1 MLDGILLVD
10 KPAGWTSHDVIG
22 RMRRIAGQKRIGHTG
37 TLDPMATGLLVVCL
51 GSATRMVE
59 YMTGH
64 DKRYEGVITLGAATD
79 TDDAEGKTIATA
91 EVPPAANIDLHAL
104 ETMFSG
110 PLSQFPPA
118 YSAISIGGQR
128 AYDIA
133 RAGGDPGLAARA
145 VVIHS
150 LELSWLDDT
159 RLAMRV
165 HCGSG
170 TYIRSLAR
178 DIGVE
183 IGCGGHLSGLRRTS
197 AGGFDLAQAATLEEL
212 ALVANLGKLE
222 EALLAIDAGIS
233 DMNAAVFSEQ
243 KAAFARNGLVVEVT
257 PERPAEAGDMV
268 RLYSESGVFFGIG
281 EVREGATVHAKKVI
295 HPPA

>member
-10 KPAGWTSHDVIG
+10 KPAGWTSHDVVG

-51 GSATRMVE
+51 GTATRMVE

-79 TDDAEGKTIATA
+79 TDDAVGTIIATCP
-91 EVPPAANIDLHAL
+91 VPSTDDIDLRRL
-104 ETMFSG
+104 ETTFTG
-110 PLSQFPPA
+110 RLEQFPPA
-118 YSAISIGGQR
+118 YSAISVGGRR

-133 RAGGDPGLAARA
+133 RAGGDPGLKARA

-150 LELSWLDDT
+150 LELAWLDDT
-159 RLAMRV
+159 RLAVSV

-178 DIGVE
+178 DIGAE
-183 IGCGGHLSGLRRTS
+183 IGCGGHLSALRRTH
-197 AGGFDLAQAATLEEL
+197 AGGFDIAEAATLEEL
-212 ALVANLGKLE
+212 ALIGNLGRLDDV
-222 EALLAIDAGIS
+222 LLPIDAGIS
-233 DMNAAVFSEQ
+233 DMNAAIFAEEQ
-243 KAAFARNGLVVEVT
+243 AALARNGIVVAVT
-257 PERPAEAGDMV
+257 PERPAEPGEAI
-268 RLYSESGVFFGIG
+268 RLYTESGVFFGIG
-281 EVREGATVHAKKVI
+281 EVREGPSVHANKVI
-295 HPPA
+295 HPPS